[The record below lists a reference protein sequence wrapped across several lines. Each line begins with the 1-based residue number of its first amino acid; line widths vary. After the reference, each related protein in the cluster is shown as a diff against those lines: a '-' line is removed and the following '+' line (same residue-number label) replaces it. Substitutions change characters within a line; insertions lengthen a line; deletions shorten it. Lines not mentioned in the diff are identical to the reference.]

1 MISFSPRPPLTALC
15 TVATRRA
22 EPVYVCGGEAAL
34 ADRRVPEEHGLPRAT
49 VRDQP
54 HLRGSQG
61 SRAPPSVCL
70 CACPADGYP
79 GTGCIAGLSC
89 RATAPSS
96 CSNRSNSGFSACFGT
111 CPSLSTSADLYTS
124 RSAGSQA
131 GSVTALASVCL
142 VWHAV
147 SCTIELQ
154 CAPALCRLV
163 DWSQYGWCWT
173 SLGGTDWSPR
183 LFPCTPTSLPPRLTC
198 VFAST
203 R

>member
-1 MISFSPRPPLTALC
+1 MPKNPKRTAWHC
-15 TVATRRA
+15 CSHAARA

-34 ADRRVPEEHGLPRAT
+34 ADRRVPEAHGLPRAT

-61 SRAPPSVCL
+61 SRAPLSVCL
-70 CACPADGYP
+70 CACPAGGYWLHRWCELP
-79 GTGCIAGLSC
+79 RRCSVQLLQPVEQWLLGVFRHLSLPLHLS
-89 RATAPSS
+89 RPVHQ
-96 CSNRSNSGFSACFGT
+96 
-111 CPSLSTSADLYTS
+111 SLSGQSGRLSDS
-124 RSAGSQA
+124 PG
-131 GSVTALASVCL
+131 VCL

-183 LFPCTPTSLPPRLTC
+183 LFPCTRTSLPPRLTC